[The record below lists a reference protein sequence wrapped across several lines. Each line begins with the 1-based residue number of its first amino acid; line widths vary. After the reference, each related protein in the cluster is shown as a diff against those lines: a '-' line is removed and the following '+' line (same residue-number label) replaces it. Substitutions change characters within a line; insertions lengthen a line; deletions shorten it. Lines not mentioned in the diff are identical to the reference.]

1 MERHVAM
8 AAERKAVADN
18 IAKVRIV
25 GIGFNV
31 VCCETTLVF
40 LALTTAALT
49 DIVVAFEHSVA
60 P

>member
-1 MERHVAM
+1 M